1 MRYIDAISHIASL
14 PDLIGFMASN
24 APDKLDA
31 SGRITGFD
39 TATMVASGV
48 AGLVY
53 VRMAAADAETFRV
66 TPGVTILAEA
76 PYGGIHTADAVY
88 AILADNPAAGALY
101 EAIWPRTPISID
113 DGVGGTGS

>member
-1 MRYIDAISHIASL
+1 MRYIDAILHIASL
-14 PDLIGFMASN
+14 PDLIGFMAAN

-53 VRMAAADAETFRV
+53 VRMTAADAETFRV
-66 TPGVTILAEA
+66 TPRRHHSGRGPVWRHSYRRRGLCDPGRQPCGRRTLPGDLAA
-76 PYGGIHTADAVY
+76 HPDQF
-88 AILADNPAAGALY
+88 
-101 EAIWPRTPISID
+101 
-113 DGVGGTGS
+113 